1 MLDPTGRNNKLSYR
15 PLINSSVFW
24 INKGRSPSNVALTG
38 RFLCP
43 GFFATPAAL
52 LMTE

>member
-1 MLDPTGRNNKLSYR
+1 LD
-15 PLINSSVFW
+15 VF
-24 INKGRSPSNVALTG
+24 ALTG

-43 GFFATPAAL
+43 GFFANPAAL